1 MKLKVNSIDMYHEVY
16 DKIFD
21 YTRKDDENGQKRVYD
36 YVDEYGNVKV
46 HVSDDKVSIIRSGD
60 ISFKQIFE
68 EDGMSNFIY
77 KTNYLESVLTLV
89 TKELIIES
97 DKIKLNYELYN
108 DGLLVNKVKMSI
120 SEE

>member
-77 KTNYLESVLTLV
+77 KTNYLVSVLTLV

>member
-1 MKLKVNSIDMYHEVY
+1 MKLNINSVDMHHEVY

-21 YTRKDDENGQKRVYD
+21 CTREGEGQERVYN
-36 YVDEYGNVKV
+36 YSDEYGKVKV
-46 HVSDDKVSIIRSGD
+46 LVCDNKVSIIRSGA
-60 ISFKQIFE
+60 ICFEQIFE
-68 EDGMSNFIY
+68 EDGMSNFMY

>member
-1 MKLKVNSIDMYHEVY
+1 MKLKINSIDMYHEVY
-16 DKIFD
+16 DEIFD
-21 YTRKDDENGQKRVYD
+21 CTIEGSGQERVYD
-36 YVDEYGNVKV
+36 YADEHGKVKV
-46 HVSDDKVSIIRSGD
+46 HVSNDKVGIIRSGA
-60 ISFKQIFE
+60 ICYKQIFE
-68 EDGMSNFIY
+68 EDGMSNFMY